1 MGGIKRGRRIKT
13 WVKVWVKT
21 WLKTWVKIS
30 LKVWPR
36 VKTWLKRLLYGSVSL
51 ILLLTLGGYLGFKYL
66 NQHYPLPEIT
76 VTPSPVVLDRQGEIL
91 RQFTSEEGIFRYW
104 VELREVSPLYLK
116 ALIAYEDRFFYRH
129 FGVNPLATVRAGL
142 QWLTHGHIVSGSSTL
157 TMQVARLLEP
167 HERSFKGKLW
177 QMFRAL
183 QLESRLTKAE
193 ILTLY
198 LNLAPMGGNLEG
210 VETASRRYFSKSSNQ
225 LNANE
230 VALLVALP
238 QRPSLYRPDLY
249 PLKAQEARNK
259 VLSRMAKANLITKEE
274 AAFLA
279 QDIIALTPQT
289 TPYYAPL
296 FSERVRQ
303 ESPEEN
309 RILTTLSKPL
319 QTKVEAM
326 LTRQKTHWPAHLS
339 AAVLILH
346 NPSHEVYSYV
356 GSVDYFDKERF
367 GYLDMVTRHR
377 SPGSTLKPF
386 LYGMALDYGIVHE
399 ASLLTDVSRSFA
411 GYAPKNF
418 DRKTQGAVP
427 LYLALQQSLNIP
439 AVQVGYHLTPY
450 FFLKKLRQSG
460 LTLLVDSPNLAIFL
474 GGLGMNLEDLTR
486 LFSSLAT
493 QGEVY
498 PLTFYPTSSST
509 IQDNTDTTGGVLS
522 SEASWL
528 ISDIL
533 SGSQS
538 TPSPTTEVSSSIT
551 PHSQNT
557 YRSNNK
563 RPIAW
568 KTGTSYGYRDAFAL
582 GVSPDWT
589 IGVWLG
595 RPDGVPNLGSLA
607 SHYALPLLFN
617 LFTLLPKD
625 KEPFDKP
632 YTLIPA
638 TICWPEGV
646 AKERATFCEEEFTIH
661 SIKGNI
667 PPTLYDAPGEIRHQG
682 WPLLLDPQLN
692 SQLKPSLQPSTPE
705 EKPPATPINKVAME
719 GNQIPQTQIRQ
730 AQTRQTQAVQTQA
743 VKILTLKEGSILF
756 KPAITH
762 KDGPTEAI
770 KKALTLPLKAHGEAP
785 YLWYL
790 DGQLLPTPELAILEL
805 TRGQHTLSVRDKNH
819 KHDQINFEVREP

>member
-1 MGGIKRGRRIKT
+1 MRIKIWPRIKR
-13 WVKVWVKT
+13 
-21 WLKTWVKIS
+21 WVKI
-30 LKVWPR
+30 
-36 VKTWLKRLLYGSVSL
+36 WLKRLLYGGVSL
-51 ILLLTLGGYLGFKYL
+51 ALLLILGGYLGFKYF

-76 VTPSPVVLDRQGEIL
+76 VTPSPIVLDRHGEIL
-91 RQFTSEEGIFRYW
+91 RQFTNEEGIFRYW

-116 ALIAYEDRFFYRH
+116 ALIAYEDRFFYHH
-129 FGVNPLATVRAGL
+129 FGVNPLATGRAGF
-142 QWLTHGHIVSGSSTL
+142 QWLKHGHIISGSSTL

-183 QLESRLTKAE
+183 QLESQLTKAE

-210 VETASRRYFSKSSNQ
+210 VETASRRYFSKPSSQ

-249 PLKAQEARNK
+249 PIKAQEARNK
-259 VLSRMAKANLITKEE
+259 VLSRMAKAGLLTKREE
-274 AAFLA
+274 SLLA
-279 QDIIALTPQT
+279 QDMIELTPQK
-289 TPYYAPL
+289 TPYHAPL

-303 ESPEEN
+303 ENPQEN
-309 RILTTLSKPL
+309 RILTTLSKSL
-319 QTKVEAM
+319 QIKVEAI
-326 LTRQKTHWPAHLS
+326 LARQKTHWPAHLS

-367 GYLDMVTRHR
+367 GYLDMVTRPR

-399 ASLLTDVSRSFA
+399 ASLLTDVSRNFS

-460 LTLLVDSPNLAIFL
+460 LTLLVDTPNLAIFL

-498 PLTFYPTSSST
+498 PLNFYPPLPSLSTLSLSTPSSSSMSSSST
-509 IQDNTDTTGGVLS
+509 TFSSSSSTLKAKTDKTGEVLS
-522 SEASWL
+522 REASWL
-528 ISDIL
+528 ISHIL
-533 SGSQS
+533 SGSQATAQS
-538 TPSPTTEVSSSIT
+538 TTSPTTHASTPNQRSSK
-551 PHSQNT
+551 N
-557 YRSNNK
+557 RSTNQ
-563 RPIAW
+563 RTIAW

-625 KEPFDKP
+625 KEVFVKP
-632 YTLIPA
+632 PTLIPA

-646 AKERATFCEEEFTIH
+646 AKERASLCEEEFTIH
-661 SIKGNI
+661 SIKGSI

-682 WPLLLDPQLN
+682 WPLLLDPQLKP
-692 SQLKPSLQPSTPE
+692 QLKPHLKPHFKPSLQPSASHKKNHTLPLG
-705 EKPPATPINKVAME
+705 EKMDSHQVI
-719 GNQIPQTQIRQ
+719 
-730 AQTRQTQAVQTQA
+730 QTQA

-756 KPAITH
+756 KPELDSEEEGTA
-762 KDGPTEAI
+762 AI
-770 KKALTLPLKAHGEAP
+770 KRALTLPLKAHGEAP

-790 DGQLLPTPELAILEL
+790 NGQLLPTPELAILEL
-805 TRGQHTLSVRDKNH
+805 TPGRHTLSVRDKNH